1 MQANIT
7 LSSIVQFAGDTSVM
21 IQSYKEYDHKMMI
34 ENTFLELKNWF
45 AVNNGLKLDINKTKL
60 LHFHT
65 KHSKNMIFNNI
76 DNCHAIENAVLL
88 GLTMHG
94 KLNWNMNVQN

>member
-1 MQANIT
+1 
-7 LSSIVQFAGDTSVM
+7 M
-21 IQSYKEYDHKMMI
+21 II
-34 ENTFLELKNWF
+34 
-45 AVNNGLKLDINKTKL
+45 
-60 LHFHT
+60 
-65 KHSKNMIFNNI
+65 NNI